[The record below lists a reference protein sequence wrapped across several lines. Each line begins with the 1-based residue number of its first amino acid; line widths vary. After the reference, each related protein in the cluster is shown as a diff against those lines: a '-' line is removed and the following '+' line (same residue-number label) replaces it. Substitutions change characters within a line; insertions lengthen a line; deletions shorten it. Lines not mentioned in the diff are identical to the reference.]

1 MSFQPVLTS
10 GGLTGWR
17 FLQRTYESQ
26 LDVFSKSALRQREG
40 AYFTEKI
47 GTVKSAAD
55 LVADRRLL
63 GVALG
68 AFGLQG
74 DLPNRFFI
82 RKILEDG
89 TSSRDALANRLSDK
103 RYLEFSRAFGLG
115 PGEVRRTG
123 QPGAMADILHKYHVS
138 SFEVAVGEQ
147 DDKMRIA
154 LYAQRTLTDLAA
166 EPVSG
171 TARWF
176 KVMSLP
182 PLRTMMET
190 ALGLPSS
197 FGRIDIDQQKSVFE
211 EKLAR
216 LTGSGEIAQFTDPAA
231 LEKLT
236 TTYLARSQINSASAA
251 ASPMQTA
258 LMLLQS

>member
-17 FLQRTYESQ
+17 FLQRTYGSQ
-26 LDVFSKSALRQREG
+26 LDVFSKSAARQREG

-47 GTVKSAAD
+47 GAVKSAAD

-68 AFGLQG
+68 AFGLQN
-74 DLPNRFFI
+74 DLGNTFFI

-89 TSSRDALANRLSDK
+89 TASPDALANRLSDK

-123 QPGAMADILHKYHVS
+123 LPGPMADILRKHHVS
-138 SFEVAVGEQ
+138 SFEVAVGER
-147 DDKMRIA
+147 DDTMRIA
-154 LYAQRTLTDLAA
+154 LYAQRTLGDLAS
-166 EPVSG
+166 EPISG

-197 FGRIDIDQQKSVFE
+197 FGRIDIDQQKTVFE

-216 LTGSGEIAQFTDPAA
+216 LTGSGEIAQFTDPRA

-236 TTYLARSQINSASAA
+236 TTYLARAQINAAGAA
-251 ASPMQTA
+251 AS
-258 LMLLQS
+258 

>member
-1 MSFQPVLTS
+1 MSFQPVLPS
-10 GGLTGWR
+10 SGLTGWR
-17 FLQRTYESQ
+17 FLQKTYDSQ
-26 LDVFSKSALRQREG
+26 LNVFSASAARQRE
-40 AYFTEKI
+40 ASYFTEKI
-47 GTVKSAAD
+47 GQVTSAAE

-68 AFGLQG
+68 AFGLQS
-74 DLPNRFFI
+74 DLQNTYFV

-89 TSSRDALANRLSDK
+89 STSRDGLANRLSDK
-103 RYLEFSRAFGLG
+103 RYLDFTRAFGLG
-115 PGEVRRTG
+115 PGEVRRTS
-123 QPGAMADILHKYHVS
+123 QPAAMAEILQQHRVA

-147 DDKMRIA
+147 DDTMRIA
-154 LYAQRTLTDLAA
+154 LYAQRSLTDLAT
-166 EPVSG
+166 EPISAN
-171 TARWF
+171 ARWF

-211 EKLAR
+211 DKLAG
-216 LTGSGEIAQFTDPAA
+216 LTGSKNIAQFADPEA

-236 TTYLARSQINSASAA
+236 TTYLARAQINAITTA
-251 ASPMQTA
+251 ASPMKTA